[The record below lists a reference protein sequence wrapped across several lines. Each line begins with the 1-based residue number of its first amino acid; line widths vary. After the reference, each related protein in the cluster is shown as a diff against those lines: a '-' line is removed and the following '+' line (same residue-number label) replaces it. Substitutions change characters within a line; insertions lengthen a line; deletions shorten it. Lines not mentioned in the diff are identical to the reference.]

1 MYERAEEI
9 ARAAHAG
16 QLRWDGSPYIG
27 HPIRIAEAVSDDPDA
42 RVVAILHDVVEDS
55 DISLDDLRREFP
67 AHIVAAV
74 DAVSRRE
81 DEIYREFIERAALD
95 PLARRVKLADIE
107 DHLRDLPAERASLR
121 KRYERAKSVLEAM
134 YE

>member
-81 DEIYREFIERAALD
+81 DEIYREFI
-95 PLARRVKLADIE
+95 ARRVKLADIE